1 MRKLFLLLFISVSFS
16 SIAQTSL
23 NTYKYVIVPE
33 TFDFLKKPDLYQMNA
48 LTQFLLNKEGFVAIM
63 ESDTMPEDLNSN
75 GCLALR
81 ADVIN
86 ESSLFTTKIKLL
98 LKDCKNAVVF
108 ETALGTT
115 KEKDY
120 KKAYQAALREAF
132 KSFDTVNYEYQP
144 NTPALLPVSAPVTE
158 TVATTTAVTSNT
170 VSETVAPVSDMLY
183 AQPITNGYQLV
194 DSTPKVVYTLKQTKM
209 EDVFF
214 VVGKQATVR
223 KTGDKWVI
231 EFYEGDTLKEETLN
245 VKF

>member
-1 MRKLFLLLFISVSFS
+1 MRKLFLLLFISVCFS
-16 SIAQTSL
+16 SIAQTNL

-48 LTQFLLNKEGFVAIM
+48 LTQFLLNKEGFIAVM
-63 ESDTMPEDLNSN
+63 ESDTMPEDLNAN

-81 ADVIN
+81 ADVVN
-86 ESSLFTTKIKLL
+86 ESSLFTTKIKVL
-98 LKDCKNAVVF
+98 LKDCKNTVIY
-108 ETALGTT
+108 ETALGAT

-120 KKAYQAALREAF
+120 KKAYQTALREAF
-132 KSFDTVNYEYQP
+132 KSFETVNYKYQP
-144 NTPALLPVSAPVTE
+144 NTPTTVSVPVAP
-158 TVATTTAVTSNT
+158 APAVTSNT
-170 VSETVAPVSDMLY
+170 VSETVAPVSGVLY
-183 AQPITNGYQLV
+183 AQAISNGYQLV
-194 DSTPKVVYTLKQTKM
+194 DSTPKIVYTLKKTNM

-231 EFYEGDTLKEETLN
+231 EFYEGDTLKEEVLN